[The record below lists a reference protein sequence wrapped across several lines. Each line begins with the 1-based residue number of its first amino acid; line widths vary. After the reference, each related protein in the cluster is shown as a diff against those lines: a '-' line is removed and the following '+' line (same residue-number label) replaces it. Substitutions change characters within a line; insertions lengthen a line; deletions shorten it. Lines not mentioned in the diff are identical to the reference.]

1 VGIEV
6 LEVGGLRWPPVLEQ
20 GQNKMKIIFF
30 GTSEFAVPSLEQI
43 VASRHKV
50 LAVVTQPDR
59 KKGRFQQLAAP
70 RVKEAALKLRLPV
83 FQPEDIDDKEFVEKL
98 KQFSAD
104 LFVVVSYGKILK
116 KEILGI
122 PSKFCVNL
130 HGSFLPR
137 YRGAAPINWAII
149 NGDETT
155 GVSVIKMNEK
165 MDEGDIILKKE
176 VPIFSHDTAES
187 LSSRLSDDGS
197 LLLLEA
203 LNCIEKGNFK
213 LEKQDDSKATYA
225 SKLSKEDG
233 LVSWDKDAL
242 NILAHAR
249 GVRPWPGA
257 YTYLSGKLVKI
268 CKMSIYGIGRTGKPG
283 QIIGIEKDGI
293 LVGTKSGA
301 IVLEEIQPE
310 SSRCMDVN
318 AFLAGHKVRVG
329 DMLGK

>member
-1 VGIEV
+1 MNIV
-6 LEVGGLRWPPVLEQ
+6 
-20 GQNKMKIIFF
+20 FF
-30 GTSEFAVPSLEQI
+30 GTSEFAVPSLEGL
-43 VASRHKV
+43 VESRHKA

-70 RVKEAALKLRLPV
+70 AVKEAAIKLGLPV
-83 FQPEDIDDKEFVEKL
+83 LQPEDIDDKEFVEKL

-116 KEILGI
+116 KQILDI

-130 HGSFLPR
+130 HGSFLPK
-137 YRGAAPINWAII
+137 YRGAAPINRAII
-149 NGDETT
+149 NGDEAT

-176 VPIFSHDTAES
+176 VPIFSHDTAQS

-203 LNCIEKGNFK
+203 INSIEKGDFK
-213 LEKQDDSKATYA
+213 LEKQDGAKATYA
-225 SKLSKEDG
+225 PKLTKEDG
-233 LVSWDKDAL
+233 LIDWNKGAL

-257 YTYLSGKLVKI
+257 YTYLNGKLIKI
-268 CKMSIYGIGRTGKPG
+268 CKMSVYGIGRTGKPG
-283 QIIGIEKDGI
+283 QIIGIEKDGV

-318 AFLAGHKVRVG
+318 AFLAGHKIKVG

>member
-1 VGIEV
+1 
-6 LEVGGLRWPPVLEQ
+6 
-20 GQNKMKIIFF
+20 MKIIFF
-30 GTSEFAVPSLEQI
+30 GTSDFAVPSLEGL
-43 VASRHKV
+43 VESRYKV
-50 LAVVTQPDR
+50 LAVVTQPNR
-59 KKGRFQQLAAP
+59 KKGRFQQMAAP
-70 RVKEAALKLRLPV
+70 AVKEAALRLGLPV
-83 FQPEDIDDKEFVEKL
+83 FQPESLDDKEFVEKL

-122 PSKFCVNL
+122 PLKFCINL
-130 HGSFLPR
+130 HGSFLPK
-137 YRGAAPINWAII
+137 YRGAAPINRSII

-187 LSSRLSDDGS
+187 LSRRLAADGS
-197 LLLLEA
+197 SLLLEA
-203 LNCIEKGNFK
+203 VNNIEKGNFK

-225 SKLSKEDG
+225 PKLNKEDG
-233 LVSWDKDAL
+233 LINWDKDAL
-242 NILAHAR
+242 GILAHAR
-249 GVRPWPGA
+249 GVSPWPGA
-257 YTYLSGKLVKI
+257 YTYLYGKLIKI

-283 QIIGIEKDGI
+283 QIIGIEKDGV

-301 IVLEEIQPE
+301 IVLEEVQPE

-318 AFLAGHKVRVG
+318 AFLAGHKVKVG